1 MDMYAFLCNYI
12 DTTVILVEVKK
23 TECCLKSLIV
33 KIALLSEKLAN
44 SFWIRFV
51 KQIPT
56 GIVFSLVLTAFNPP
70 NSSD

>member
-33 KIALLSEKLAN
+33 KIALRLK
-44 SFWIRFV
+44 
-51 KQIPT
+51 P
-56 GIVFSLVLTAFNPP
+56 
-70 NSSD
+70 